1 MISNSLNTSIKTY
14 ISSHEISLHYDKKAI
29 LDTTSF
35 EITQGARI
43 GLVGVN
49 GTGKTSVIRLLAG
62 IERVDE
68 GSMIVT
74 TGVKVAYLTQGFE
87 FSPESTIEDYLYKS
101 CSKIVELLTIYKTN
115 PNQEL
120 FDTLTELKGFDLDR
134 IIDFWLNRYQVF
146 DKTQLISQL
155 SGGQKKRLQ
164 IISALINPTQVLLLD
179 EPTNHLDIETIQ
191 TLQEDIINYQGAVVV
206 VSHDRQF
213 MNDVCKAIW
222 ELDRGKIYNHI
233 GNYEKYLS
241 SKIARLENEATINW
255 KTKQYLKREYKWV
268 TAGVQARGVK
278 DKGRL
283 QRYWELGDSQ
293 KALLKSEISM
303 LIPEASQLGSRIID
317 VVNLGYKITDREL
330 IKSWS
335 WDFQPYHKIALIG
348 PNGAGKTTLL
358 KLLQGQLQPTSGTIK
373 RGINT
378 KILYL
383 DQYRSDLNLDT
394 TPFEY
399 MGNGLERIDF
409 GLVPISTR
417 KYLDRWLFDKNQINT
432 PIRYLSGG
440 QQTRLLMAKKLCAE
454 ANLLI
459 FDEPTNDLD
468 LDTIRSL
475 EQTLEAYDGPVLIV
489 SHDRSFINAVCN
501 YILVFDGEGN
511 IKMITGNYDDYLI
524 WKEDQIKSLAQ
535 IPITID
541 TAKPLTPREER
552 QLKAKSL
559 QLQKEVLKLEK
570 AIEEIQHKFNDPKI
584 YLDLDKAKT
593 INRQLKTLETEL
605 EQKTNQWLEIE
616 I

>member
-1 MISNSLNTSIKTY
+1 MINTSIKSY
-14 ISSHEISLHYDKKAI
+14 ISSHEISLHYGKKAI

-74 TGVKVAYLTQGFE
+74 SGVRVAYLTQGFN
-87 FSPESTIEDYLYKS
+87 FGLASTVQEHLYNTS
-101 CSKIVELLTIYKTN
+101 GHITVLLSQYKVS

-120 FDTLTELKGFDLDR
+120 FDILTELKGFDLDR
-134 IIDFWLNRYQVF
+134 IIDYWLNRYKIPGS
-146 DKTQLISQL
+146 DQLINQL

-164 IISALINPTQVLLLD
+164 IISALINPTEVLLLD

-191 TLQEDIINYQGAVVV
+191 TLQTDLANYTGAVVI

-213 MNDVCKAIW
+213 MNDVCDHIW

-233 GNYEKYLS
+233 GNYQKYLS
-241 SKIARLENEATINW
+241 SKIARMENEATISW
-255 KTKQYLKREYKWV
+255 KTKQHLKREYKWV

-283 QRYWELGDSQ
+283 QRYWELSDQQ
-293 KALLKSEISM
+293 KALAKSQIAM
-303 LIPEASQLGSRIID
+303 LIPEPSQLGSRIID
-317 VVNLGYKITDREL
+317 VVNLGYKIDERVL
-330 IKSWS
+330 INSWS

-358 KLLQGQLQPTSGTIK
+358 KLLQGHLKPTSGTIK

-383 DQYRSDLNLDT
+383 DQHKSDLNLNT

-417 KYLDRWLFDKNQINT
+417 KYLDRWLFDKTQINT
-432 PIRYLSGG
+432 PIAYLSGG
-440 QQTRLLMAKKLCAE
+440 QQTRLLMAKKLCAP

-489 SHDRSFINAVCN
+489 SHDRSFINAICN
-501 YILVFDGEGN
+501 YVLVFDGLGN
-511 IKMITGNYDDYLI
+511 IDMVTGNYDDYLE
-524 WKEDQIKSLAQ
+524 WKKDKTLETSAETPK
-535 IPITID
+535 ID
-541 TAKPLTPREER
+541 PNLTLTPKQER
-552 QLKAKSL
+552 QLKAKSH
-559 QLQKEVLKLEK
+559 QLQKEVIQLEK
-570 AIEEIQHKFNDPKI
+570 SMEALQEKFNDPKI
-584 YLDLDKAKT
+584 YLDVVKASKLNYQLKQLSTELDKKM
-593 INRQLKTLETEL
+593 TE
-605 EQKTNQWLEIE
+605 WLEIE